1 MNLASRKQAI
11 DQQIGR
17 LLEHAAQLERFP
29 DQDPY
34 QDGDV
39 VRFDLTWSGGV
50 TYTYAAIRAAG
61 GTWYTTAT
69 GGLAAVHRNW
79 LRLVEWMT
87 SAAMV
92 VSFEDMVPVS
102 SDSGPSEPADPYGP
116 IRMTLDGMPI
126 YPVPS
131 GCPRAHHATPHEPHT
146 WASND
151 QPGVVRVCGGRSVP
165 TPSDEEDRAE
175 AAYRAGVEAGR
186 RAGPK
191 DVGRDSA
198 P

>member
-1 MNLASRKQAI
+1 MNLASRRQAI

-17 LLEHAAQLERFP
+17 LLEHAARLERFP

-39 VRFDLTWSGGV
+39 VRFDLKWSGGV

-102 SDSGPSEPADPYGP
+102 PDAGPSEPADPYGP
-116 IRMTLDGMPI
+116 FGAMPNGTPI
-126 YPVPS
+126 YPVPLL
-131 GCPRAHHATPHEPHT
+131 CPRAVAHEPHV
-146 WASND
+146 WVSDD
-151 QPGVVRVCGGRSVP
+151 QRSVLRVCSGRAVLLTSP
-165 TPSDEEDRAE
+165 ELEDDEDRA
-175 AAYRAGVEAGR
+175 A
-186 RAGPK
+186 PK